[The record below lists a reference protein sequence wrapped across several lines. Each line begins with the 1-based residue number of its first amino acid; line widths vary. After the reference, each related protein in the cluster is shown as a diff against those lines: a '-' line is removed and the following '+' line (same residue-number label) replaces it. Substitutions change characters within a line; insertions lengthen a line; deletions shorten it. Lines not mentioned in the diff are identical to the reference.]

1 MALIIL
7 TAEQRRVCLLLQ
19 FYKTRSRLL
28 LDLLHDTETDLPDV
42 ITDVILT
49 TIIIWVSLSSLSHS
63 L

>member
-63 L
+63 S